1 MVKEFEGG
9 LTAYGNEGLCARAAQ
24 AEGGQARLT
33 LLGADD
39 KGKATKEVAL
49 AEHCAEV
56 DVRAK
61 KPRPLFD
68 FKRQSFE
75 KKLRI
80 LGRCGINDVMVS
92 APLEAVGGTHFKP
105 EGCHIQMWIT
115 LLEQVF
121 PELIGYNADFL
132 EVLLSEELESQELR
146 KTLEAEVQESVR
158 RRGRRLFPAHC
169 PQQPEHPDG
178 HWTLLSLDGER

>member
-1 MVKEFEGG
+1 MM
-9 LTAYGNEGLCARAAQ
+9 
-24 AEGGQARLT
+24 
-33 LLGADD
+33 GADGN
-39 KGKATKEVAL
+39 GKATKEVVL

-56 DVRAK
+56 DVKAK

-75 KKLRI
+75 EKLRT
-80 LGRCGINDVMVS
+80 LGRCGINDVIVS
-92 APLEAVGGTHFKP
+92 APLEVVGGTCFKP

-121 PELIGYNADFL
+121 PELIGYNVELL
-132 EVLLSEELESQELR
+132 EVLLSEDMESKELR

-158 RRGRRLFPAHC
+158 RRGRHLFPVHC

-178 HWTLLSLDGER
+178 HWTLLSLGRKMMRAP